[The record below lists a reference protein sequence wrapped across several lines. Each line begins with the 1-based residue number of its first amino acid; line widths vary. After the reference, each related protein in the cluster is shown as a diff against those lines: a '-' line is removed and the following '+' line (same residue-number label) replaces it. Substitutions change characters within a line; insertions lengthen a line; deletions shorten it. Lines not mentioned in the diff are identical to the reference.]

1 MVYYFKDFWEE
12 CADNMSNVAVLIP
25 CYNEENT
32 IFDVVRNFR
41 KFLPNADIYVY
52 DNNSTD
58 RTAVF
63 AELAGAI
70 VRKSPKQGKGN
81 VIQQMFKDIDKDCYL
96 IVDGDDTYPAE
107 SAKEMVDIILDR
119 QADMVVGD
127 RLSSTYYKENKS
139 LARAIGN
146 HLVCNLTNKLFD
158 GNVTD
163 VMSGYRA
170 LNRNYV
176 NTINLHSEGFEIE
189 TEMTIMAL
197 ASNMKI
203 KSIPIQYRD
212 RPEGSKSKL
221 HTYSDGYKVVK
232 LILKMKKEII
242 NV

>member
-1 MVYYFKDFWEE
+1 MG
-12 CADNMSNVAVLIP
+12 NVVVLIP

-32 IFDVVRNFR
+32 IFDVVHDFR
-41 KFLPNADIYVY
+41 QYLPNADIYVY

-58 RTAVF
+58 HTAVF

-70 VRKSPKQGKGN
+70 VRKAPKQGKGN
-81 VIQQMFKDIDKDCYL
+81 VIQQMLKDVDADCYL

-107 SAKEMVDIILDR
+107 SAKEMVDMILNG

-127 RLSSTYYKENKS
+127 RLSSTYYEENKS
-139 LARAIGN
+139 LARAMGN
-146 HLVCNLTNKLFD
+146 HLVCSLINKLFD

-170 LNRNYV
+170 IGRNYV
-176 NTINLHSEGFEIE
+176 NTIDLHSEGFEIE
-189 TEMTIMAL
+189 TEMTIKAL
-197 ASNMKI
+197 TCHMKI

-212 RPEGSKSKL
+212 RPDGSKSKL

-232 LILKMKKEII
+232 LILKIKKE
-242 NV
+242 NQNG